1 MSDDQKNQEL
11 TIQSEG
17 RLTRGQAWGRVQS
30 APTRDLSVFAYEPSN
45 LEGAVALSNI
55 LCRTAL
61 VPEFLRGKPD
71 ETLMVLM
78 DGRERG
84 LTAMQSLRLIHP
96 FESQGKAVVAYSAD
110 LLTGLVL
117 RSGLCEE
124 WVIVEMSDQRAAIRT
139 RRKGDSESTI
149 IEYTIEDAKT
159 ARLLDKANWQK
170 DKKAML
176 LARCKTR
183 TARAVYPDVTANMYS
198 EDELGVMAEPAQPP
212 VERKVD
218 SIVKNVTARQ
228 GGRPDVVLVTTE
240 QGDIPPD
247 ARRDARIEPVTV
259 AEFAEIVREGQKIF
273 GGQEQPPQPWGD
285 DSADPVIEG
294 ATEVGD
300 ATPRLAPLEGPG
312 LRGDEKAGFTEG
324 DINVLRAHVPQ
335 LIKLAQLAR
344 LGGGKEDD
352 EAALRSLAVKQF
364 KCRLEALTD
373 EQVAKLT
380 AMISEG

>member
-1 MSDDQKNQEL
+1 MFLLPSVKIGATMSDDQKNQEL

-30 APTRDLSVFAYEPSN
+30 APTRDLSVFAYEPN
-45 LEGAVALSNI
+45 DLQGAVALSQI
-55 LCRTAL
+55 LCRTTL

-110 LLTGLVL
+110 LLSGLVF
-117 RSGLCEE
+117 RSGLCED
-124 WVIVEMSDQRAAIRT
+124 WVIVEMSDQKAAIKT
-139 RRKGDSESTI
+139 KRKGASEATL
-149 IEYTIEDAKT
+149 IEYTIDDAKR
-159 ARLLDKANWQK
+159 ANLLGKANWQK
-170 DKKAML
+170 DPKAML

-183 TARAVYPDVTANMYS
+183 TARAVYPDVTANMYT
-198 EDELGVMAEPAQPP
+198 EDELGVMAEAAQPP

-228 GGRPDVVLVTTE
+228 GGKEEVARDDRGAPVPVRRIVGPVNGATLVGAEET
-240 QGDIPPD
+240 I
-247 ARRDARIEPVTV
+247 
-259 AEFAEIVREGQKIF
+259 EFANPV
-273 GGQEQPPQPWGD
+273 PPQPWGD
-285 DSADPVIEG
+285 DSADPVIES
-294 ATEVGD
+294 EIK
-300 ATPRLAPLEGPG
+300 LAPLEGPG
-312 LRGDEKAGFTEG
+312 VVGDEQVSQSEG
-324 DINVLRAHVPQ
+324 RIVRAHVPQ
-335 LIKLAQLAR
+335 LIKLAKLAT

-352 EAALRSLAVKQF
+352 EAALRSLVVREF
-364 KCRLEALTD
+364 KCRLESLTD

-380 AMISEG
+380 AKISEG